1 MEGTAK
7 DLVMALEGLEREKN
21 IKREDIL
28 KTIEDALVS
37 ALRKNLGKTAQISAK
52 IDVEN
57 GSIKAFQTLNVV
69 ELVTNPEM
77 EIDVEGAKKH
87 LKNPKVG
94 DVVTI
99 TLEVEDFSRI
109 AAQIAKQ
116 VLIQKVRGIE
126 RDNFYKEF
134 KPREGEVVTG
144 SVRRF
149 SDLLHK
155 RPHTAG
161 RLRCALYRRQNGYDL
176 FRYIFGS
183 LVRACNG
190 LGGIVKDKGDR
201 QQHKPHTKNL
211 CRSSYH
217 RDHTSRA

>member
-1 MEGTAK
+1 MEGSAK
-7 DLVMALEGLEREKN
+7 DLVLALEGLEREKN

-52 IDVEN
+52 IDVES

-69 ELVTNPEM
+69 EVVTNPEM
-77 EIDVEGAKKH
+77 EIDVEGAKKY
-87 LKNPKVG
+87 LKAPKAG

-134 KPREGEVVTG
+134 KPREGEVITG
-144 SVRRF
+144 
-149 SDLLHK
+149 
-155 RPHTAG
+155 
-161 RLRCALYRRQNGYDL
+161 
-176 FRYIFGS
+176 
-183 LVRACNG
+183 
-190 LGGIVKDKGDR
+190 
-201 QQHKPHTKNL
+201 
-211 CRSSYH
+211 
-217 RDHTSRA
+217 